1 MLELIFSRDSKN
13 KELNSY
19 LFSIMCLAVLKVVTS
34 IICSKYNMGFIFH
47 TSVLTFIINFI
58 ILMLIQLPKDKASE
72 EYLNKVGTAASAV
85 SLFLFI
91 YVMVGLG
98 FMMVSKFK
106 STSISEGILYVLTLL
121 SEVPWVAVSATA
133 SEELGLPSL

>member
-19 LFSIMCLAVLKVVTS
+19 LLYIMCLAVVRV
-34 IICSKYNMGFIFH
+34 IVAIVCSKYNMGFIFH

-72 EYLNKVGTAASAV
+72 EYINKVGSAASIV

-91 YVMVGLG
+91 YIMGGLA

-106 STSISEGILYVLTLL
+106 STSISEGVLYVLTLL
-121 SEVPWVAVSATA
+121 SAGPWLAITSTTVD
-133 SEELGLPSL
+133 ELKNGE

>member
-1 MLELIFSRDSKN
+1 MLELIFGRDSKN

-19 LFSIMCLAVLKVVTS
+19 LLYIMCLAVVRV
-34 IICSKYNMGFIFH
+34 IVAIVCSKYHMGFIFH

-72 EYLNKVGTAASAV
+72 EYLNKVGSAASIV

-91 YVMVGLG
+91 YIMGGLA
-98 FMMVSKFK
+98 FMLVSKFR
-106 STSISEGILYVLTLL
+106 STSISEGILYILTLL
-121 SEVPWVAVSATA
+121 SVVLWVAVSATA